1 MTAKRFKVHS
11 LTGRIDKTRM
21 LRAFKAVKRNR
32 GAAGVD
38 GVTVEMFEA
47 NLESNPTKRR
57 GLFRLM
63 SLMYDLKHRGAYH
76 AQPVRR
82 VYIPKG
88 NGKQRP
94 LGIPTVRDRVAQE
107 VVRSLLESVF
117 EPTFADGSFGFRP
130 GRNAHQA
137 VEEVL
142 HLLDSVGQVVV
153 DADIQSFFDNLPH
166 ELIIDRVAEQVA
178 DGNVLGLLREFLTA
192 QVLEDGQL
200 HPSDKG
206 TPQGGVIS
214 PLLANVVL
222 DVLDQRLTQAGFRL
236 VRYADDFV
244 VVCPTVASAEQALA
258 LVTQTLKELGLS
270 LAPDKTR
277 VTTFRKGFH
286 FLGFHFAV
294 KGVTVRDKSMEKFKD
309 QVRALTRRHHNFDP
323 DAIQALNR
331 VITGFAHYFAAPFAS
346 VRTQFWK
353 LDEWI
358 RLRLRCMKLKRI
370 SKLDNWRVL
379 NKHLARL
386 GLVSLYRHALHT

>member
-21 LRAFKAVKRNR
+21 RRAFKAVQRNR

-47 NLESNPTKRR
+47 NLEDN
-57 GLFRLM
+57 LAA
-63 SLMYDLKHRGAYH
+63 LMYDLKQRGAYH

-88 NGKQRP
+88 NGQQRP
-94 LGIPTVRDRVAQE
+94 LGIPTVRDRVAQA
-107 VVRSLLESVF
+107 VVRSLLEPVF

-137 VEEVL
+137 VAEVL
-142 HLLDSVGQVVV
+142 HFLDEVGQVVV
-153 DADIQSFFDNLPH
+153 DADIQAFFDNLPH

-192 QVLEDGQL
+192 QVMEDGQL

-214 PLLANVVL
+214 PLLANIVL

-244 VVCPTVASAEQALA
+244 VVCPDAASAEQALA
-258 LVTQTLKELGLS
+258 LVAQTLKELGLS

-277 VTTFRKGFH
+277 VTTLRKGFH
-286 FLGFHFAV
+286 FLGFRFAV

-309 QVRALTRRHHNFDP
+309 KVRALTRRHHNFGP

-331 VITGFAHYFAAPFAS
+331 VITGFAHYFAAPFAT
-346 VRTQFWK
+346 VQTQFWK

-358 RLRLRCMKLKRI
+358 RLRLRCMQRKRI
-370 SKLDNWRVL
+370 SKLDNWRLL

-386 GLVSLYRHALHT
+386 GLVSLYRHARHA